1 MLAEQGRYGQKTGR
15 GIYLYAKGSRKPIP
29 DPEVSKMIRREAGRL
44 GVEQREIGSE
54 EIIERCIYALVLE
67 GAKILE
73 EGFALRASDIDVVWA
88 NGYGF
93 PRYRGG
99 PMFYADTIGL
109 GKAYDKI
116 CRFRNQFGD
125 QYWSVPGLLERLAR
139 DGGTFA
145 ELDKE

>member
-15 GIYLYAKGSRKPIP
+15 GIYLYEKGSRKPIV
-29 DPEVSKMIRREAGRL
+29 DPEVGKMIREEAERL
-44 GVEQREIGSE
+44 GVEQREIGSD

-99 PMFYADTIGL
+99 PMFYADTIGV
-109 GKAYDKI
+109 DKVREAI
-116 CRFRNQFGD
+116 RGFGERFGP
-125 QYWSVPGLLERLAR
+125 QYWSVPELLERLAR

>member
-1 MLAEQGRYGQKTGR
+1 
-15 GIYLYAKGSRKPIP
+15 
-29 DPEVSKMIRREAGRL
+29 MIRQEAERL

-99 PMFYADTIGL
+99 PMFYADTMGVD
-109 GKAYDKI
+109 KVYDAVCGFAKH
-116 CRFRNQFGD
+116 FGP
-125 QYWSVPGLLERLAR
+125 QYWSAPELLARLAR
-139 DGGTFA
+139 DGGKLN
-145 ELDKE
+145 EE